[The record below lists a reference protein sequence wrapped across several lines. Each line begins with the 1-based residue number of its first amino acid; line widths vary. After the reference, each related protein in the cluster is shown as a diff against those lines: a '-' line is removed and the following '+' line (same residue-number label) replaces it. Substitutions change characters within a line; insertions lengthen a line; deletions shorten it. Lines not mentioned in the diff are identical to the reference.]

1 MEFRR
6 KVGFGLSIAALGLM
20 ATILLVGPAG
30 LQQGELEVWVP
41 KSYFRWAYAGPPSLE
56 TYPWAT
62 LLNEFN
68 RDFPKVKLRFKILER
83 EEFLRVFHS
92 TELKSHYPDMAFVDN
107 WREVDPLIS
116 SGAVIRAGGNSCI
129 RYPFSGWWLWF
140 PHSKNV
146 GTGQAFSL
154 WLSRSPHW
162 KPWMVGSAAMSQND
176 TAAVQAVSKEVVK
189 DVALGDSH
197 SLSANMDREAWPFDP
212 WGVPTNKVGSIGP
225 LITFGN
231 SRLAFVLMSRFIPGE
246 RSFGMYYS
254 ALVLRK
260 VDNLWKVLLYLPGSL
275 PNLEYYLK
283 AFDRMELKNGQP
295 EAIAQVS
302 LVSPVDHAR
311 ITRFPNGELEWKPL
325 DPSPA
330 AYVVESRAAQPAQD
344 FWRAPNSILVWS
356 WRDTSSIL
364 VLVSPSRGE
373 SLIRTFIP
381 FGGGQQPCRWRV
393 WAISGTGVV
402 SISDW
407 RTVDFTN

>member
-116 SGAVIRAGGNSCI
+116 SGAVIRAGGNSRI

-162 KPWMVGSAAMSQND
+162 KPWMVGHAAMSQAD
-176 TAAVQAVSKEVVK
+176 KVAVQAVSRAVVK
-189 DVALGDSH
+189 DVALRDLH
-197 SLSANMDREAWPFDP
+197 SLSANMDREAAWHFEHFAFRPN
-212 WGVPTNKVGSIGP
+212 PTIKLVSIDS

-231 SRLAFVLMSRFIPGE
+231 SRLAFVLMSWVNRGE
-246 RSFGMYYS
+246 RIFWMHHS

-260 VDNLWKVLLYLPGSL
+260 VDNLWKVLQYSRESL
-275 PNLEYYLK
+275 PTLEHFLK
-283 AFDRMELKNGQP
+283 AFDLVELENGQP
-295 EAIAQVS
+295 QAIAQVS

-311 ITRFPNGELEWKPL
+311 ISRSPRGELVWNQLNPL
-325 DPSPA
+325 PA
-330 AYVVESRAAQPAQD
+330 AYVLEWQLGQPEE
-344 FWRAPNSILVWS
+344 NSWS
-356 WRDTSSIL
+356 PSAIM
-364 VLVSPSRGE
+364 VVSPSRGDSPISVE
-373 SLIRTFIP
+373 SPL
-381 FGGGQQPCRWRV
+381 GAGHQPHRWRV
-393 WAISGTGVV
+393 WAINGTGVV
-402 SISDW
+402 STSDW
-407 RTVDFTN
+407 RIVDFTN